1 LLLTQDKNAAC
12 GHSGSTDVTATNS
25 KEKADYTNLAFL
37 MVGIYEMVQQ
47 DYLMQVKL
55 MQKSL
60 CNFTVSR
67 MKSS

>member
-1 LLLTQDKNAAC
+1 LLLTQDKNAGC
-12 GHSGSTDVTATNS
+12 SQSESTDVTTTNS
-25 KEKADYTNLAFL
+25 KEKTDYTNLAFL

-55 MQKSL
+55 MKKSV

-67 MKSS
+67 MKNS

>member
-1 LLLTQDKNAAC
+1 LLLTQDKNPAC
-12 GHSGSTDVTATNS
+12 GHSGITDVTATNS
-25 KEKADYTNLAFL
+25 KEKTDYTNLALL

-55 MQKSL
+55 MKKSV

-67 MKSS
+67 MKN